1 MYLIPIA
8 WLYVALMMAV
18 AEATSSQGTLLGAFF
33 TLLLYGLLP
42 IGLVLYFIGTPAR
55 RRQRLAQEAH
65 ASKDAQEAQA
75 AQDALPTPPAPVCEA
90 APGAPS
96 DQRDS
101 GDLPPGDPL
110 APVGKKP

>member
-8 WLYVALMMAV
+8 WFYVALMMAV
-18 AEATSSQGTLLGAFF
+18 AEATSTQGTLLGAFF

-55 RRQRLAQEAH
+55 RRQRLAQEA
-65 ASKDAQEAQA
+65 QE
-75 AQDALPTPPAPVCEA
+75 AQDALAPPASPELA
-90 APGAPS
+90 NPLS
-96 DQRDS
+96 DQRDG
-101 GDLPPGDPL
+101 GDLPPGEAL

>member
-8 WLYVALMMAV
+8 WFYVALLMAV

-33 TLLLYGLLP
+33 TLVLYGLLP

-55 RRQRLAQEAH
+55 RRQRLAQEA
-65 ASKDAQEAQA
+65 QEAREALATA
-75 AQDALPTPPAPVCEA
+75 APPEPPAY
-90 APGAPS
+90 PS
-96 DQRDS
+96 DQRDG
-101 GDLPPGDPL
+101 GDLPPGEPL